1 MKNKEEKKKQW
12 NEKKKRMS
20 RKKQENP
27 NMSTPA
33 EKARLR
39 CVRASRKTASYATTC
54 EQCSEKTTIMVEG
67 RSLCKS
73 CFVAEVGEVEF
84 LMDRW
89 RAKHPI

>member
-1 MKNKEEKKKQW
+1 
-12 NEKKKRMS
+12 MS
-20 RKKQENP
+20 RKKKS

-39 CVRASRKTASYATTC
+39 CVRASRTASYATTC

-73 CFVAEVGEVEF
+73 CFVAEVGDVEF